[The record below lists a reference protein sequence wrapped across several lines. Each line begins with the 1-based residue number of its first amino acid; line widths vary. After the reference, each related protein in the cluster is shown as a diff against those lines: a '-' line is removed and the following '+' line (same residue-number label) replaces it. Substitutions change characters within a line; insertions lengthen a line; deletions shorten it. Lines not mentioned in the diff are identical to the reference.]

1 MSVDRSLGD
10 ASVRGG
16 EALDTFEVVTP
27 GLERQAERARSRRG
41 FLLGLPVIVYLL
53 VFFVIP
59 LGIVV
64 AYSFATRTRS
74 GRTELSGWNLDAYGR
89 LGEPVVQAV
98 AFRSLWV
105 AVVSTVLCLLLAYPL
120 AYFISTRRPATRNLL
135 LVGVMIPFWS
145 NFLIRT
151 YAWRVLLDS
160 DGFFTQA
167 VSTLGLGDGRILFT
181 SKAVILGLVYGYLP
195 FMVLPLYAAIER
207 IDWSLVEGARDLYA
221 SGWAAFRRVVWPLSR
236 PGVIAGSI
244 LVFVPSFGAYVT
256 PAILGGNK
264 KGLMGS
270 YIVDQFMDARNGPL
284 GASLSV
290 LVLGVMLVGT
300 LVYFRQ
306 GGRNL

>member
-1 MSVDRSLGD
+1 MATV
-10 ASVRGG
+10 
-16 EALDTFEVVTP
+16 TTP
-27 GLERQAERARSRRG
+27 GLELQAERAESRRG
-41 FLLGLPVIVYLL
+41 FLLGLPAIIYLL

-59 LGIVV
+59 LGFVV
-64 AYSFATRTRS
+64 AYSFATRTRT
-74 GRTELSGWNLDAYGR
+74 GRTELNNWNLEAYRR
-89 LGEPVVQAV
+89 LSEDVVRAV
-98 AFRSLWV
+98 AFRSFWFAILT
-105 AVVSTVLCLLLAYPL
+105 TVICLALAYPL
-120 AYFISTRRPATRNLL
+120 AYFISTRRPTTRNLM
-135 LVGVMIPFWS
+135 LVGIMIPFWS

-160 DGFFTQA
+160 DGLFTQIA
-167 VSTLGLGDGRILFT
+167 SGMGLGDGRILFT

-195 FMVLPLYAAIER
+195 FMVLPLYASIER

-221 SGWAAFRRVVWPLSR
+221 SGWEAFRRVVWPLSR

-244 LVFVPSFGAYVT
+244 LVFVPSFGAFVT

-284 GASLSV
+284 GASLWVVV
-290 LVLGVMLVGT
+290 LAVMLIGT

>member
-1 MSVDRSLGD
+1 MATV
-10 ASVRGG
+10 
-16 EALDTFEVVTP
+16 TTP
-27 GLERQAERARSRRG
+27 GLELQAERAESRRG
-41 FLLGLPVIVYLL
+41 FLLGLPAIIYLL

-59 LGIVV
+59 LGFVV
-64 AYSFATRTRS
+64 AYSFATRTRT
-74 GRTELSGWNLDAYGR
+74 GRTELNSWNLEAYRR
-89 LGEPVVQAV
+89 LSEEVVRAV
-98 AFRSLWV
+98 AFRSLWF
-105 AVVSTVLCLLLAYPL
+105 AILTTVICLALAYPL
-120 AYFISTRRPATRNLL
+120 AYFISTRRPTTRNLM
-135 LVGVMIPFWS
+135 LVGIMIPFWS

-160 DGFFTQA
+160 DGLFTQM
-167 VSTLGLGDGRILFT
+167 VSGMGLGDGRILFT

-195 FMVLPLYAAIER
+195 FMVLPLYASIER

-221 SGWAAFRRVVWPLSR
+221 SGWEAFRRVVWPLSR

-244 LVFVPSFGAYVT
+244 LVFVPSFGAFVT

-290 LVLGVMLVGT
+290 VVLAVMLIGT

>member
-1 MSVDRSLGD
+1 MDVVVD
-10 ASVRGG
+10 
-16 EALDTFEVVTP
+16 P
-27 GLERQAERARSRRG
+27 GLEHQAERARSRQG
-41 FLLGLPVIVYLL
+41 FLMGLPAIIYLF

-59 LGIVV
+59 LGFVV
-64 AYSFATRTRS
+64 MYSFATRTRT
-74 GRTELSGWNLDAYGR
+74 GRTELAGWNLEAYER
-89 LGEPVVQAV
+89 LGEAVVRAV
-98 AFRSLWV
+98 AFRSLWIA
-105 AVVSTVLCLLLAYPL
+105 AVTTLLSLVLAYPL
-120 AYFISTRRPATRNLL
+120 AYFISTRRPATRNML

-160 DGFFTQA
+160 DGIFTRIMSG
-167 VSTLGLGDGRILFT
+167 VGLGDGRILFT
-181 SKAVILGLVYGYLP
+181 NNAVILGLVYGYLP

-221 SGWAAFRRVVWPLSR
+221 SGWSAFRRVVWPLSK

-284 GASLSV
+284 GSSLSV
-290 LVLGVMLVGT
+290 LVLVVMLMGT
-300 LVYFRQ
+300 LIYFRQ
-306 GGRNL
+306 GGRSL